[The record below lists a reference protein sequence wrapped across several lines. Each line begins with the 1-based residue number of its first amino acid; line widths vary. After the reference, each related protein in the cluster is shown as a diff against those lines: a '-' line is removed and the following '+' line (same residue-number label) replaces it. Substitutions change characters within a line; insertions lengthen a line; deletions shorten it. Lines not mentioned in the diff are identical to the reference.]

1 MEQTVDKRAEM
12 MGTAKVPSAIVR
24 LAVPAIVSMVV
35 MAVYNMADTYFV
47 SLSPEGYLGTA
58 AVSVYMPIM
67 LLTQALS
74 VLFAAGGGAYLSR
87 LLGAKEKEKAGRTA
101 TATILLAFLSGVLVA
116 VVGSIFAEPVLLALG
131 ASGDTIGLA
140 LDYALILLL
149 ASPVQLTNMAFNNL
163 LRAEG
168 SAVQSMTG
176 MVIGAVLN
184 IILDPVF
191 IFTFDMGVMGAA
203 AATALSQGVAFVLL
217 ASNYWR
223 KKTVARFRLKG
234 FRFEKEIVAYIVR
247 IGSSTFLTQLLAAVG
262 FAVINICAKPY
273 GDAAIAAFGIVN
285 RIQFLGF
292 ALMFGFTQGYQPV
305 AGYNFGAHRFG
316 RLKTA
321 MKFGIAVSL
330 VIGALVTLACYLLA
344 PQMLRLFTTDAYVME
359 IGVPA
364 LRWFT
369 SGFTITAFTLVML
382 MTHQALGKAGGA
394 LILSVSRQGVCLI
407 PTVMVLANVLGLLG
421 IMLSPLVSD
430 VISGVIAVV
439 LAMRIFRFI
448 REEKEKYA
456 AAPTGEDAQGSGKEG
471 SCQKK

>member
-1 MEQTVDKRAEM
+1 
-12 MGTAKVPSAIVR
+12 
-24 LAVPAIVSMVV
+24 
-35 MAVYNMADTYFV
+35 
-47 SLSPEGYLGTA
+47 
-58 AVSVYMPIM
+58 MPIM

-87 LLGAKEKEKAGRTA
+87 LLGAEEKEKAGRTA

-285 RIQFLGF
+285 PSFWDL
-292 ALMFGFTQGYQPV
+292 
-305 AGYNFGAHRFG
+305 H
-316 RLKTA
+316 
-321 MKFGIAVSL
+321 
-330 VIGALVTLACYLLA
+330 
-344 PQMLRLFTTDAYVME
+344 
-359 IGVPA
+359 
-364 LRWFT
+364 
-369 SGFTITAFTLVML
+369 
-382 MTHQALGKAGGA
+382 
-394 LILSVSRQGVCLI
+394 
-407 PTVMVLANVLGLLG
+407 
-421 IMLSPLVSD
+421 
-430 VISGVIAVV
+430 
-439 LAMRIFRFI
+439 
-448 REEKEKYA
+448 
-456 AAPTGEDAQGSGKEG
+456 
-471 SCQKK
+471 